1 MSINLEKKT
10 VTENSSLMKK
20 TKAQLVEII
29 LRKDEVERNL
39 QDTIKNNKSLIK
51 NQSDGYDYLKNEYDK
66 LKEYN
71 TTLKYDYEEMCDR
84 YSTAMIKYN
93 FSNKKNRN
101 IIFIASVINIL
112 LFIAIIIVKFI

>member
-1 MSINLEKKT
+1 MDTNKT
-10 VTENSSLMKK
+10 ESKPNGSLMKH
-20 TKAQLVEII
+20 TKAQLIDII
-29 LRKDEVERNL
+29 LRKDAVEKNL
-39 QDTIKNNKSLIK
+39 QDTIKNSKSFIK
-51 NQSDGYDYLKNEYDK
+51 NQSDGYNYLKSEYDK

-84 YSTAMIKYN
+84 YATAMTKYN

-101 IIFIASVINIL
+101 VIFIASVINII